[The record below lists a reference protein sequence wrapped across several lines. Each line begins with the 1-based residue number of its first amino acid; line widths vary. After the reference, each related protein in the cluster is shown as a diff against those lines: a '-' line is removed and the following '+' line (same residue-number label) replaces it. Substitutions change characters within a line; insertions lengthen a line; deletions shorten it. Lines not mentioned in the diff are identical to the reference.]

1 LICFFRDD
9 EREGGRERERKV
21 HGVVVISGTEKP
33 QLVGAGLH
41 LSFVFFNVGFPLF
54 LLF

>member
-1 LICFFRDD
+1 LIYFFRDD
-9 EREGGRERERKV
+9 EREGGRERKV